1 MELHCHWLSRLPPPS
16 KLALL
21 KQNNPRL
28 AEALESGKLEEFA
41 KVLKEQQQARAEREA
56 QRLRMLTADP
66 MDAEAQRLIA
76 QEIEN
81 KNIEQVGQHFVGSK
95 STRIMV
101 SKGMVSKSKYWISEK
116 NKGIPVSIFTESV
129 LTFFQLCFIRVWS
142 LRASTGFPK
151 K

>member
-1 MELHCHWLSRLPPPS
+1 MLRANPDQ
-16 KLALL
+16 LALL

-81 KNIEQVGQHFVGSK
+81 KNIEQVCQHFVSSK
-95 STRIMV
+95 S
-101 SKGMVSKSKYWISEK
+101 SF
-116 NKGIPVSIFTESV
+116 KGIVNVKASFGLILLAS
-129 LTFFQLCFIRVWS
+129 RVVFLAS
-142 LRASTGFPK
+142 L
-151 K
+151 

>member
-1 MELHCHWLSRLPPPS
+1 MLRANPDQ
-16 KLALL
+16 LALL

-95 STRIMV
+95 PSF
-101 SKGMVSKSKYWISEK
+101 
-116 NKGIPVSIFTESV
+116 KGIVNLSSKRPSYLKQNGTQEKTPFSGTVFTAV
-129 LTFFQLCFIRVWS
+129 RRC
-142 LRASTGFPK
+142 
-151 K
+151 

>member
-1 MELHCHWLSRLPPPS
+1 MPVLSDRHFQNEDDPAVIRDMLRANPDQ
-16 KLALL
+16 LALL

-95 STRIMV
+95 S
-101 SKGMVSKSKYWISEK
+101 SF
-116 NKGIPVSIFTESV
+116 KGIVNVKASFGLILLAS
-129 LTFFQLCFIRVWS
+129 RVVFLAS
-142 LRASTGFPK
+142 L
-151 K
+151 

>member
-1 MELHCHWLSRLPPPS
+1 MLRANPDQ
-16 KLALL
+16 LALL

-81 KNIEQVGQHFVGSK
+81 KNIEQVGGQHFVGSK
-95 STRIMV
+95 S
-101 SKGMVSKSKYWISEK
+101 SF
-116 NKGIPVSIFTESV
+116 KGIVYVKAGFVSIF
-129 LTFFQLCFIRVWS
+129 
-142 LRASTGFPK
+142 GP
-151 K
+151 